1 MLNKGTAVMEKWEY
15 KVIKINPENQGWF
28 RFVKLD
34 ETNIETQLNELG
46 SEGWE
51 LVSMTIIL
59 PIGVMCALKRPS

>member
-1 MLNKGTAVMEKWEY
+1 MEKWEY